1 MENVNT
7 NINIMNMYQQKNP
20 DIFSD
25 INMIEPNEQHQKK
38 DYGLIQNN
46 EDRYKTKLTLRKKKL
61 QEKLS
66 EKRNI
71 DYSSHGT
78 SNNESKFHI
87 QDFIFLNGSFI
98 DLLTQIPL
106 DNKDEEKIKSLLR
119 KIYSIIQ
126 ERVNNYNVELVGNIY
141 IFNMN
146 DFIENNWINNLY
158 ELIILYLK
166 VPDIIDLVSRLLYI
180 SSSFFKIDNTNIN
193 NNNLLYDDEGN
204 LNKNGYFISSDKYI
218 DIYNKLFDE
227 YIKEKNDSII
237 FHMILFIAN
246 IADGEQVNQENL
258 FLSNTLKYIINTVD
272 IEKDTQKIIDLKI
285 WCIGKFELK
294 DKFPI
299 ERDLALKI
307 QKIYIEIF
315 LNQYKFN
322 LFDGLNEYMDENN
335 FFFNFLKLIENS
347 SAYTEVDYIENLLK
361 SNILEFLMDK
371 TIINNENKKMILSI
385 LYIFLNLTNAESSL
399 LNRLI
404 KIGIAKFLVNVLS
417 EKTLDKVIY
426 DVCIISINNLLM
438 EPQLWNKVLFDE
450 GVLKTFC
457 VLLKD
462 KNIYPNLFGEIC
474 FGIYNV
480 IPFCNKENIIKI
492 IDEFFVIQLVCEAMR
507 NILLNYDSIQ
517 KEYYLYFINLIYQL
531 IINID
536 NDTNLSENISV
547 KFGSVNGDE
556 ILDQIINRIIEL
568 NISNY
573 TEEENEDLKKIL
585 DQIDIIKK
593 FFKRI

>member
-1 MENVNT
+1 
-7 NINIMNMYQQKNP
+7 
-20 DIFSD
+20 
-25 INMIEPNEQHQKK
+25 
-38 DYGLIQNN
+38 
-46 EDRYKTKLTLRKKKL
+46 
-61 QEKLS
+61 
-66 EKRNI
+66 
-71 DYSSHGT
+71 
-78 SNNESKFHI
+78 
-87 QDFIFLNGSFI
+87 
-98 DLLTQIPL
+98 
-106 DNKDEEKIKSLLR
+106 
-119 KIYSIIQ
+119 
-126 ERVNNYNVELVGNIY
+126 
-141 IFNMN
+141 MN

-180 SSSFFKIDNTNIN
+180 SSSFFKIDGTNVN
-193 NNNLLYDDEGN
+193 NNDLLYDDEGH

-371 TIINNENKKMILSI
+371 TVINNENKKMILSI

-426 DVCIISINNLLM
+426 DICIISINNLLM

-474 FGIYNV
+474 FGIYSV

-585 DQIDIIKK
+585 NQIDIVKK